1 MDTFWPG
8 VGGNWGRWGEADER
22 GALNLIDAERIRAAA
37 ALVRSGRALSLARP
51 LRNGLPPYYPRAGES
66 AFDHRMIT
74 WWGSNAGGDVQAA
87 SDRVR
92 SECHGLEITHMDA
105 LSHIAHRGRGYGGR
119 DFREMAGPEGV
130 SACDITTAVPVVT
143 RAVLADIPRL
153 RGVDHLP
160 PGTAVGHDELAAA
173 APSLAP
179 GDALI
184 VRTGRWS
191 ATTPEPGSAPT
202 VGSTSGSVSASAPG
216 SVSGAASGSAPESAL
231 ASGAGFASGSVP
243 GTAPVSGSASGSGGR
258 YGRLSGL
265 HPDALRFVHE
275 RDAAL
280 VGTDGPGD
288 AFPVPV
294 DECRLPVH
302 VLALVYLGVHLV
314 HSMAL
319 DALAETLAAEGRDD
333 FMLILAPLAV
343 PGGTGSPITP
353 VAVI

>member
-105 LSHIAHRGRGYGGR
+105 LSHIAHRGRGYGDR
-119 DFREMAGPEGV
+119 DFGEMAGPEGV

-160 PGTAVGHDELAAA
+160 PGTAVGHDE
-173 APSLAP
+173 
-179 GDALI
+179 
-184 VRTGRWS
+184 
-191 ATTPEPGSAPT
+191 
-202 VGSTSGSVSASAPG
+202 
-216 SVSGAASGSAPESAL
+216 
-231 ASGAGFASGSVP
+231 
-243 GTAPVSGSASGSGGR
+243 
-258 YGRLSGL
+258 
-265 HPDALRFVHE
+265 
-275 RDAAL
+275 
-280 VGTDGPGD
+280 
-288 AFPVPV
+288 
-294 DECRLPVH
+294 
-302 VLALVYLGVHLV
+302 
-314 HSMAL
+314 
-319 DALAETLAAEGRDD
+319 
-333 FMLILAPLAV
+333 
-343 PGGTGSPITP
+343 
-353 VAVI
+353 

>member
-8 VGGNWGRWGEADER
+8 VDGNWGRWGEADER

-37 ALVRSGRALSLARP
+37 ALVRGGRAFSLTRP
-51 LRNGLPPYYPRAGES
+51 LRNGLPPYYPRAGET

-87 SDRVR
+87 SDQVR

-105 LSHIAHRGRGYGGR
+105 LSHVAHRGRGYGDR
-119 DFREMAGPEGV
+119 DFTEMAGPGGV

-143 RAVLADIPRL
+143 RGVLADIPRL
-153 RGVDHLP
+153 RGVGHLP
-160 PGTAVGHDELAAA
+160 AGTAVGYDELAAA
-173 APSLAP
+173 APGLAP

-191 ATTPEPGSAPT
+191 APSPRPAPGGGPASEGDAAFRSGSA
-202 VGSTSGSVSASAPG
+202 SGDGP
-216 SVSGAASGSAPESAL
+216 ASGSDV
-231 ASGAGFASGSVP
+231 ASRP
-243 GTAPVSGSASGSGGR
+243 GTPSVGGSASGSGSGSGDR

-265 HPDALRFVHE
+265 HPDALRFVRE
-275 RDAAL
+275 RDAAV

-294 DECRLPVH
+294 DDCRLPVH

-319 DALAETLAAEGRDD
+319 DELAEALAAEGRDD

>member
-8 VGGNWGRWGEADER
+8 VGGNWGRWGEADQR

-105 LSHIAHRGRGYGGR
+105 LSHIAHRGRGYGDR

-191 ATTPEPGSAPT
+191 ATTPEPDSAPT
-202 VGSTSGSVSASAPG
+202 AGSASGPVSGFAPGSGSTPAPGSGSASASGSGSTPAPG
-216 SVSGAASGSAPESAL
+216 SG
-231 ASGAGFASGSVP
+231 
-243 GTAPVSGSASGSGGR
+243 SGSGGR

-294 DECRLPVH
+294 DDCRLPVH

-319 DALAETLAAEGRDD
+319 DELAETLAAEGRDD